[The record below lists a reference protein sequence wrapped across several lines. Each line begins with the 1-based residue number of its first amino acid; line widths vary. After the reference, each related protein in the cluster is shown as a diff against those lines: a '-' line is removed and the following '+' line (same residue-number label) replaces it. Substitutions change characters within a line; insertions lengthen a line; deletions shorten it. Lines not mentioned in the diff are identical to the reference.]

1 VRFLVL
7 DAYSAEGRQAL
18 VGVGGTAAGV
28 LYERMLG
35 ELEPGS
41 TIDVLF
47 PADRESSLPE
57 GTALGDY
64 DGIAWTGSDLSV
76 LRDDDPRVGRQ
87 IELAQAAFEAGVP
100 SFGSCYGIQLSVVA
114 AGGECTANPRGR
126 EFGLSRWISLS
137 AEGKGHSMYRG
148 RGEVF
153 DAYTCHTDMVSG
165 LPERSTLL
173 AGNDFTSVQGL
184 AIEHRGGSFWAVQY
198 HPEYDLHEVA
208 ALCRLRRAELVAQ
221 GTFRDDAEAGAYIDN
236 LEALHGDPSR
246 RELAQEL
253 GIGAPVLDF
262 SERTREVRNW
272 IDDKV
277 RPRAE

>member
-1 VRFLVL
+1 MRFLVL
-7 DAYSAEGRQAL
+7 DAYSTEGRQAL
-18 VGVGGTAAGV
+18 VAADGTAAGL

-35 ELEPGS
+35 SLEPES
-41 TIDVLF
+41 SIDILF
-47 PADRESSLPE
+47 PADADSSLPE
-57 GTALGDY
+57 GVALEDY
-64 DGIAWTGSDLSV
+64 DGLAWTGSDLTMHS
-76 LRDDDPRVGRQ
+76 DDDPRVDRQ
-87 IELAQAAFEAGVP
+87 IELAKAAYEAGVP

-126 EFGLSRWISLS
+126 EFGVSRWISLTP
-137 AEGKGHSMYRG
+137 EGRGHSMYRG

-153 DAYTCHTDMVSG
+153 DAFTCHADMVSS
-165 LPERSTLL
+165 LPPGSTLL
-173 AGNDFTSVQGL
+173 AANDFTSVQGVVV
-184 AIEHRGGSFWAVQY
+184 EHRGGCFWAVQY

-208 ALCRLRRAELVAQ
+208 SLCRLRRADLVAQ
-221 GTFRDDAEAGAYIDN
+221 GTFRDDEDAGLFIDK

-246 RELAQEL
+246 SDIADEL

-262 SERTREVRNW
+262 SQRTSEVRNW